1 MTFEKLIE
9 LFLAEDI
16 PLESIIFKAPWMEHW
31 YVPKTIGGYGEGRK
45 LVCLSPTRKDT
56 ARFDWSD
63 SSNIK
68 PHTVLEVKVDC
79 GTKSLT
85 SPSGS
90 KVRIF
95 LQGVKHL

>member
-1 MTFEKLIE
+1 MKFEKLIE
-9 LFLAEDI
+9 LLLAEEI
-16 PLESIIFKAPWMEHW
+16 PLSSIIFKAPWMEHW
-31 YVPKTIGGYGEGRK
+31 YIPQNIVGYGMGTK
-45 LVCLSPTRKDT
+45 LVCLSPTRRDT

-68 PHTVLEVKVDC
+68 PHTVSKVRADC

-85 SPSGS
+85 SSSGS

-95 LQGVKHL
+95 LNGEKYR